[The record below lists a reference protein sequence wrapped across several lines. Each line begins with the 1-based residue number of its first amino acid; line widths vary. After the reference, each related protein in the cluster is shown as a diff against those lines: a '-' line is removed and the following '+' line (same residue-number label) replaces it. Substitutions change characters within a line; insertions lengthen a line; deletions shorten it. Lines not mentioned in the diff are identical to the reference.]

1 MHPVPPLAAAASPV
15 VTSLPFSVASPAAA
29 VPSVDVTYS
38 LSEPYVSNRSL
49 VFQESEA
56 PFAFMADDAIP
67 VGSEALGS
75 GLSPWTRE
83 SRL

>member
-15 VTSLPFSVASPAAA
+15 VASLPSSVTSPADA
-29 VPSVDVTYS
+29 VSSVDVTYS

-49 VFQESEA
+49 VFQESEP
-56 PFAFMADDAIP
+56 PFAFMADNAIP
-67 VGSEALGS
+67 VASEALGS

-83 SRL
+83 SQL